1 MSLPRTELEVQTV
14 LRYFDQLRVLNIHE
28 IEKFLTDDF
37 VYDTRPLSLGID
49 PRSKGEYLAFL
60 KGLAKQ
66 LGGRPLEIVFYGVAD
81 ASATAAKVFVHPQI
95 RGKPLVGKPFDLE
108 SLYIFTFAENYKFK
122 TIAVFED
129 SKAYPWA
136 RIRKTSKL

>member
-1 MSLPRTELEVQTV
+1 MSPSPPRSELEVAVV
-14 LRYFDQLRVLNIHE
+14 LRYFDQLRVLNLPE
-28 IEKFLTDDF
+28 IEKLLTDDF
-37 VYDTRPLSLGID
+37 VYDTRPLSLGVQ
-49 PRSKGEYLAFL
+49 PRSKEEYLAFL
-60 KGLAKQ
+60 QGLADQ

-95 RGKPLVGKPFDLE
+95 RGEPQVGKPFDLE

-122 TIAVFED
+122 TIAAFED

-136 RIRKTSKL
+136 E